1 MPMPGVVLRL
11 EVVPLLDDWGRT
23 EDSWRAAFH
32 LAWAAFAAGT
42 IPVGAVIVDE
52 TGRIAAAGRNR
63 VFDDAAPAGQLAA
76 TRLAHAELN
85 ALAQLSNSRRW
96 DTCTLYTTL
105 EPCPLC
111 VTATSLASVGRIL
124 FAGTD
129 PYSGGSALI
138 DADLVTPRPL
148 GVTIEGPLESSL
160 ESLATALHLA
170 FFLSRDTG
178 NSSPLIETYRDRR
191 PEVLPLAATLIGLRQ
206 TADFEDALVALDG
219 SVRSASKLG
228 CTGVRDPGHSV

>member
-1 MPMPGVVLRL
+1 MAARGRRLDVVTLS
-11 EVVPLLDDWGRT
+11 DDWGRV
-23 EDSWRAAFH
+23 EDPWRASFH

-42 IPVGAVIVDE
+42 IPVGAVVVDE
-52 TGRIAAAGRNR
+52 AGRIAAEGRNR
-63 VFDDAAPAGQLAA
+63 IFDDAAPAGQLAA

-111 VTATSLASVGRIL
+111 VTATSVASVGRIVY
-124 FAGTD
+124 AGSD
-129 PYSGGSALI
+129 PYSGGSALV

-160 ESLATALHLA
+160 EPLAAALHLA
-170 FFLSRDTG
+170 FFLSHDTG
-178 NSSPLIETYRDRR
+178 NSSALVETYRDRR
-191 PEVLPLAATLIGLRQ
+191 PELFPLAATLIDLRQ
-206 TADFEDALVALDG
+206 RAGFEDALVALDE
-219 SVRSASKLG
+219 SSRS
-228 CTGVRDPGHSV
+228 D